1 MSGWAKAPESRDQI
15 VLFPTRLDDVVP
27 QDHCVRLLDEILE
40 RLDWSAWEAK
50 YHLQFGQPPIHP
62 RVVAGVLLYG
72 LLTRIRSS
80 RALENAVQERI
91 DFRWLVEGRSLD
103 HTTISKFRRA
113 HSAELGRSFVAICR
127 TARELGLVTLERLGY
142 DGTRV
147 RANNRRTGTRTPDEL
162 RKERDELAA
171 KFADYERQAREQ
183 DARDEEAFSL
193 HGPLELPAELRNK
206 GPRLEKLNQV
216 LAKMEQSKHAGRKSP
231 KRIPRTD
238 LDARVMPNKDGGCAP
253 NYTPVAT
260 VDIAGGLIVHADV
273 LNEVNEDGY
282 LLKAVDEVVGE
293 FDLTESP
300 PDVLADGLIGTG
312 ANLAGCAER
321 GIDLYSPSGMPDPAA
336 NPCLRD
342 DPTQPV
348 SPQVMDRIPMHTVK
362 AGQPRQIDKSA
373 FLYDEQRNCY
383 WCPQGKPLTS
393 KGTTSEATASGRRI
407 RERFRADPEACAG
420 CPLRDRCLTGKTKAR
435 EINREQYETQRTTHA
450 EKMATPEAQAIY
462 KERRHAGERPFATIK
477 QMFGLR
483 QFLLRGLV
491 NVTTEWLWAVLAFNL
506 HRLMSFLRTR
516 AGPPRGLLA
525 AA

>member
-1 MSGWAKAPESRDQI
+1 MSGWAKARESRDQI

-50 YHLQFGQPPIHP
+50 YHLRLGQPPIHP
-62 RVVAGVLLYG
+62 RVMAGVLLYG

-91 DFRWLVEGRSLD
+91 DFRWLVEGRTFD
-103 HTTISKFRRA
+103 HSTISHFRRD
-113 HSAELGRSFVAICR
+113 HSAELGRLFVDVCQA
-127 TARELGLVTLERLGY
+127 AREMGLVTLERLGY

-147 RANNRRTGTRTPDEL
+147 RANNRRTGTRTPEEL

-171 KFADYERQAREQ
+171 KFAEYERQVREQ
-183 DARDEEAFSL
+183 DARDDEAFAL
-193 HGPLELPAELRNK
+193 HGPLELPADLRNK

-216 LAKMEQSKHAGRKSP
+216 LAKMEQSKQAGRKSP

-260 VDIAGGLIVHADV
+260 VDIAGGLIVQADV

-282 LLKAVDEVVGE
+282 LLEAVDEVIRE
-293 FDLTESP
+293 FDLKASP

-348 SPQVMDRIPMHTVK
+348 SPEVVDRIPMHTVK
-362 AGQPRQIDKSA
+362 AGQPPQIDKSA
-373 FLYDEQRNCY
+373 FIYDEQRNCY

-420 CPLRDRCLTGKTKAR
+420 CPLRNRCVTGKAKAR
-435 EINREQYETQRTTHA
+435 EINREQFETQREAHA
-450 EKMATPEAQAIY
+450 KKMVTPEAQAIY
-462 KERRHAGERPFATIK
+462 AKRRHAGERPFATIK

-483 QFLLRGLV
+483 QFLLRGLE
-491 NVTTEWLWAVLAFNL
+491 NVRTEWLWAVLAFNL
-506 HRLMSFLRTR
+506 HRLMSHLQTR
-516 AGPPRGLLA
+516 AGPPRELLTA
-525 AA
+525 V